1 MCCYNDQSICMHV
14 SYLGRSNQNFTQT
27 SSSKQRLLF
36 FKTFITNPNFFHFHI
51 HVPPTNVMISSFI
64 LRMSFKL
71 GSGYF
76 TLQHNRRVLFFFFQ
90 PKNVNQKKPPKKTKK
105 PKINTINNL
114 KKSSNKKTAESEC
127 QLFWTWV
134 FFWAWIYFNDLVLPN
149 RKNSK

>member
-64 LRMSFKL
+64 LRMSLKL

-76 TLQHNRRVLFFFFQ
+76 TLQHNRRVLFFFFSAKKCK
-90 PKNVNQKKPPKKTKK
+90 PKNPPKKTKT

-114 KKSSNKKTAESEC
+114 KNPQTKRQQNLSVSYSELESSSE
-127 QLFWTWV
+127 LEF
-134 FFWAWIYFNDLVLPN
+134 I
-149 RKNSK
+149 SMI